1 MQDFFLFICYNI
13 DMLISEKNE
22 YGVVTIDDGL
32 FYQLFAEALKPFE
45 GKARYMGEREVRYGE
60 SGLYAY
66 TGISIRIGNS
76 INGICS
82 AIIGYIVKTC
92 NENLEVPVDDIVID
106 VLQMTTARN
115 TVKRNIRVSYR
126 GGIQQEE

>member
-1 MQDFFLFICYNI
+1 
-13 DMLISEKNE
+13 MLISEKNE

-32 FYQLFAEALKPFE
+32 IYQLFAEAIKPLE

-60 SGLYAY
+60 NGLYAC
-66 TGISIRIGNS
+66 TGISIRLGNS

-82 AIIGYIVKTC
+82 SIIDYIVRTC
-92 NENLEVPVDDIVID
+92 DENLEVPVDDIVIE
-106 VLQMTTARN
+106 VLQMTTAKN
-115 TVKRNIRVSYR
+115 AVKRNIRVSYR